1 MIIIKKKEKESIDRM
16 LKRYKAKA
24 KRTKLKSQ
32 LTNRKHYTKPF
43 KSYWTNTIVY
53 SFLIIMVFL
62 FNTAKTNSFIYFQF

>member
-32 LTNRKHYTKPF
+32 LTNRKHYTKPSEI
-43 KSYWTNTIVY
+43 KRAQKQKAMYIQSLRSNEEKE
-53 SFLIIMVFL
+53 S
-62 FNTAKTNSFIYFQF
+62 